1 MTAPFSLVPYP
12 MARAS
17 VGASASLI
25 KQANAVVLA
34 NAPQL
39 NRAQRHEAIAIGN
52 FETGFG
58 VSGSWLFDDGTPS
71 YNWGG
76 LVGKGTN
83 GSLTHGDRA
92 PDGTPVTYGFQAF
105 NSMDEGFRA
114 FLKTWSRAPGD
125 SLDAASEGD
134 AIGTARAMYGHHYF
148 GGTKGTDEDRIQLY
162 GHGIYNGAVEV
173 ANVLG
178 EPVSVSLVE
187 RKRSVPILTAPN
199 AVGFAVVTAA
209 CAAVGYWLY
218 KDYYLPSQFPSRFPF
233 L

>member
-1 MTAPFSLVPYP
+1 MFSLISYSDKS
-12 MARAS
+12 AR
-17 VGASASLI
+17 VGASVSLI

-58 VSGSWLFDDGTPS
+58 VSGTWLFDDGTPS

-76 LVGKGTN
+76 LVGTGTR
-83 GSLTHGDRA
+83 GPLTHGDVA
-92 PDGTPVTYGFQAF
+92 PDGTPVKYGFQAF

-114 FLKTWSRAPGD
+114 FLRTWSKAD
-125 SLDAASEGD
+125 TLDAASDGD

-162 GHGIYNGAVEV
+162 GKGIYNGSVE
-173 ANVLG
+173 AAKILG
-178 EPVSVSLVE
+178 EPISVSSVE
-187 RKRSVPILTAPN
+187 RRSASSILTTKN
-199 AVGFAVVTAA
+199 VIGFAVVTAA
-209 CAAVGYWLY
+209 CSAIGYWLY
-218 KDYYLPSQFPSRFPF
+218 KDYYIS
-233 L
+233 